1 MTLGTPSNFGAARGV
16 AIAAHARGLE
26 GGAAGPCA
34 HNGDNHE
41 ETLGAIMHDHVTSSL
56 GLPGNTK
63 SNYPK
68 CRKCLNSYFFE
79 GNISKGSFG
88 SQNPQS
94 KLLLSSFSALGYPK
108 TPATFFFFSHSGTFQ
123 RERRMK
129 SISPWCFLVVLWIC
143 IQAGYATEQEERY
156 IQVIHISIV

>member
-1 MTLGTPSNFGAARGV
+1 MSTTKKSKLAAFSRVFTQNNSTIFLGKSKLNYWTKNEDF
-16 AIAAHARGLE
+16 E
-26 GGAAGPCA
+26 QCE
-34 HNGDNHE
+34 NG
-41 ETLGAIMHDHVTSSL
+41 
-56 GLPGNTK
+56 TK

-88 SQNPQS
+88 SPNPQS

-108 TPATFFFFSHSGTFQ
+108 TPATIFFSHSGTFQ